1 MDSEEGWCG
10 GHTVFMD
17 DGQSSSVLGPDGE
30 PVKYVRR
37 HVAGFDLRKRS
48 TAPQSAT
55 HSAKSDPGKGQAPET
70 P

>member
-1 MDSEEGWCG
+1 MGDIEEGWCG

-17 DGQSSSVLGPDGE
+17 DGQPSSVLGPDGE

-37 HVAGFDLRKRS
+37 HVAGFDLRRK
-48 TAPQSAT
+48 PQSAT
-55 HSAKSDPGKGQAPET
+55 HSAKSDPGKGQTPET

>member
-1 MDSEEGWCG
+1 MGDFEEGWCG

-17 DGQSSSVLGPDGE
+17 DGQPSSALGPDGE

-37 HVAGFDLRKRS
+37 HVAGFDLRRKS
-48 TAPQSAT
+48 QSAT
-55 HSAKSDPGKGQAPET
+55 HSAKSDPGKGRAPET